1 VPTPER
7 CPGKSQKKEV
17 SKRRNTM
24 NEESKKIE
32 QKAEKTEQ
40 EKANAADLSEQELD
54 NVAGGGASPI
64 NTSRSNIRNN

>member
-1 VPTPER
+1 
-7 CPGKSQKKEV
+7 
-17 SKRRNTM
+17 M